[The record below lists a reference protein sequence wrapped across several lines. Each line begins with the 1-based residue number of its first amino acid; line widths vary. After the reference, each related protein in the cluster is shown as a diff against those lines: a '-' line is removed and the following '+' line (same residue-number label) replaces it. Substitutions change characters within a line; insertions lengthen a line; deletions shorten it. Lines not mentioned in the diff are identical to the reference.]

1 MAKPPG
7 PRHDTVYCVVAERAA
22 VDTEPLVA
30 TAPLQPPEAQQSLAF
45 ADCQLKVE
53 LAPSAMVEGVA
64 VSVTVGAGPDPPVQ
78 VATPLPLRP
87 PDHPQPWPLL
97 LIVVCVSDA
106 APVCAV

>member
-1 MAKPPG
+1 
-7 PRHDTVYCVVAERAA
+7 VYCVVAERAA
-22 VDTEPLVA
+22 VDTLPLVA
-30 TAPLQPPEAQQSLAF
+30 TAPLQPPEAQQALAF

-64 VSVTVGAGPDPPVQ
+64 VSVTVGAAPNPPVQ
-78 VATPLPLRP
+78 VATPPLPLRP

-97 LIVVCVSDA
+97 SIVVCVSDA